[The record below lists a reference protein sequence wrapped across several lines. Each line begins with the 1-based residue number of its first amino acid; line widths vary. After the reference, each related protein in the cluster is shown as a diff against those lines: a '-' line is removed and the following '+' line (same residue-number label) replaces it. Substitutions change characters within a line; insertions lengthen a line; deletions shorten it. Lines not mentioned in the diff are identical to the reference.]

1 MSGILFNDFGW
12 ALAIGFGAEL
22 FCWVAVIMHESA
34 LPISS
39 KLVAKVLPQ
48 VISNETAKDYL
59 SFNYAQKI
67 K

>member
-1 MSGILFNDFGW
+1 MSGIPFNDFGW
-12 ALAIGFGAEL
+12 AVAIGFGAEL
-22 FCWVAVIMHESA
+22 ICWVAVIMLESA

-39 KLVAKVLPQ
+39 KLVAKALPQ
-48 VISNETAKDYL
+48 MRSNETAKDYF